1 MVVARL
7 IFVKFKPEAS
17 VENAK
22 KIWDESVIPAAR
34 TQKGFCGAFMLI
46 SELGNEGIAVS
57 LWENK
62 NDVETGEK
70 NGYLQEQLNKFTPMF
85 ATPPS
90 RILYNVNSK
99 IILEKE

>member
-7 IFVKFKPEAS
+7 TFVKFKPEAS

-22 KIWDESVIPAAR
+22 KIWDESVIPAAMI
-34 TQKGFCGAFMLI
+34 QKGFCGAFMLI

-70 NGYLQEQLNKFTPMF
+70 SGYLQEQLNKFSTNYRNGSSYRAF
-85 ATPPS
+85 
-90 RILYNVNSK
+90 Y
-99 IILEKE
+99 